1 MLGRVLKAIR
11 TRLAVRRA
19 MAAARDGNARTLARP
34 VRRVLVMCYGNI
46 YRSPFVAEALRQ
58 ALPGRLEVRSAGFHA
73 KTGRPSPEAH
83 VRMSQSVGVDL
94 SAHRSS
100 LVSAED
106 LAWADLIVFMDRH
119 NWARLRDLQAPADK
133 LLWLGGLMPGDV
145 EIPDPYGLSPEAA
158 RVVVDRLAGCTAAL
172 VGSLRKA

>member
-1 MLGRVLKAIR
+1 MRWPPGWGPEQLPANLQELTCRNQRHPHIHL
-11 TRLAVRRA
+11 RLARI
-19 MAAARDGNARTLARP
+19 TLAEVDRDF
-34 VRRVLVMCYGNI
+34 LDAT
-46 YRSPFVAEALRQ
+46 AEALRQ
-58 ALPGRLEVRSAGFHA
+58 ALPGALEVRSAGFHA

-100 LVSAED
+100 LVSADD

-119 NWARLRDLQAPADK
+119 NWARLRELQAPEAK

-145 EIPDPYGLSPEAA
+145 EIPDPYGLGPEAA
-158 RVVVDRLAGCTAAL
+158 RAVVDRLAACTAVLA
-172 VGSLRKA
+172 GSLRKA

>member
-19 MAAARDGNARTLARP
+19 MASARDDNARALAKP
-34 VRRVLVMCYGNI
+34 IRRVLVMCYGNI
-46 YRSPFVAEALRQ
+46 YRSPFVAESLRQ
-58 ALPGRLEVRSAGFHA
+58 ALPGALEVRSAGFHA
-73 KTGRPSPEAH
+73 KIGRPSPEAH

-94 SAHRSS
+94 SSHRSS
-100 LVSAED
+100 LVSADD
-106 LAWADLIVFMDRH
+106 LAWADLIVIMDRH

-158 RVVVDRLAGCTAAL
+158 RAVVDRLAACTTSLA
-172 VGSLRKA
+172 GSLRKA

>member
-1 MLGRVLKAIR
+1 MIGRVLKAIR

-19 MAAARDGNARTLARP
+19 MAAARDDNARALAKP
-34 VRRVLVMCYGNI
+34 VRRVLVLCYGNI
-46 YRSPFVAEALRQ
+46 YRSPFVAQALRQ
-58 ALPGRLEVRSAGFHA
+58 AMPGGLDVRSAGFHA

-83 VRMSQSVGVDL
+83 VRMSQTVGVDL

-106 LAWADLIVFMDRH
+106 LTWADLIIFMDRH
-119 NWARLRDLQAPADK
+119 NWARLRDLRAPADK

-145 EIPDPYGLSPEAA
+145 EIPDPYGLAPDAA
-158 RVVVDRLAGCTAAL
+158 RAVVDRLAACTAAL